1 MDKATVIVEFIKS
14 IFQNTDFVPLHEPC
28 FLGKEKQYVLD
39 CIDSTFVSSVGKYV
53 DLFEQKV
60 AEYTDVKYAI
70 ATVNGTAALHMA
82 LLLAG
87 VQRGDEVLTQAI
99 SFVATANAI
108 RYCGAQPV
116 FLDSDRST
124 LGLSPGALEQFLMN
138 NCDQKDDGYTYN
150 QKTGNR
156 IAACVPVHVLGHPAK
171 IDQIENLCDKYRIT
185 LIEDAAESVGSLYK
199 DRHTGSF
206 GKLGILSFNGNK
218 TITTGSGGM
227 ILTNDKVLAQKAKHL
242 TTTAK
247 VPHPWEYTHDYIGY
261 NYRLANINAALGC
274 AQIDMLSQFL
284 KNKRELASMYQDFFK
299 SLGVLFITDPEN
311 SRSNYWLNA
320 IVLDDLNERNSFL
333 EFSNTNGVMTRPI
346 WTLLPKLPMY
356 AHCQTDGLENARW
369 LEERLVKI
377 PSSVRS

>member
-1 MDKATVIVEFIKS
+1 MHKATVIVEFIKG
-14 IFQNTDFVPLHEPC
+14 IFQNNDFVPLHEPC

-39 CIDSTFVSSVGKYV
+39 CIDSTFVSSVGEYV

-70 ATVNGTAALHMA
+70 ATTNGTAALHMA

-99 SFVATANAI
+99 SFVATANAV
-108 RYCGAQPV
+108 RYCGAQPI

-124 LGLSPGALEQFLMN
+124 LGLSTDALEAFLIAH
-138 NCDQKDDGYTYN
+138 CDQNNDGYAYN
-150 QKTGNR
+150 KKTGKR
-156 IAACVPVHVLGHPAK
+156 ISACVPVHVFGHPVK
-171 IDQIENLCDKYRIT
+171 IDQIKTLCDKYNIT
-185 LIEDAAESVGSLYK
+185 LIEDAAESLGSLYK
-199 DRHTGSF
+199 SRHTGNF
-206 GKLGILSFNGNK
+206 GKLAILSFNGNK
-218 TITTGSGGM
+218 TITTGAGGM
-227 ILTNDKVLAQKAKHL
+227 ILTGDENLAQMAKHL

-247 VPHPWEYTHDYIGY
+247 VPHPWEYTHDYIGF
-261 NYRLANINAALGC
+261 NYRIANINAALGC
-274 AQIDMLSQFL
+274 AQIDMLSRFL
-284 KNKRELASMYQDFFK
+284 ESKHELALTYQDFFE
-299 SLGVLFITDPEN
+299 SMEILFVKEPED

-320 IVLDDLNERNSFL
+320 ILFNDLNERNAFL
-333 EFSNTNGVMTRPI
+333 ECSNANGVMTRPM

-356 AHCQTDGLENARW
+356 THCQTDELVNACW

>member
-1 MDKATVIVEFIKS
+1 MHKATVIVEFIKG
-14 IFQNTDFVPLHEPC
+14 IFQNNDFVPLHEPC

-39 CIDSTFVSSVGKYV
+39 CIDSTFVSSVGEYV

-60 AEYTDVKYAI
+60 AEYTGVKYAI
-70 ATVNGTAALHMA
+70 ATTNGTAALHMA

-99 SFVATANAI
+99 SFVATANAV

-124 LGLSPGALEQFLMN
+124 LGLSTDALDAFLIAH
-138 NCDQKDDGYTYN
+138 CDQNNDGYAYN
-150 QKTGNR
+150 KKTGKR
-156 IAACVPVHVLGHPAK
+156 ISACVPVHVFGHPVK
-171 IDQIENLCDKYRIT
+171 IDQIKTLCDKYNIT

-199 DRHTGSF
+199 SRHTGNF
-206 GKLGILSFNGNK
+206 GKLAILSFNGNK
-218 TITTGSGGM
+218 TITTGAGGM
-227 ILTNDKVLAQKAKHL
+227 ILTGDENLAQMAKHL

-247 VPHPWEYTHDYIGY
+247 VPHPWEYTHDYIGF

-274 AQIDMLSQFL
+274 AQMDMLSRFL
-284 KNKRELASMYQDFFK
+284 ENKRELALMYQDFFE
-299 SLGVLFITDPEN
+299 SMEILFVKEPED

-320 IVLDDLNERNSFL
+320 ILFNDLNERNAFL
-333 EFSNTNGVMTRPI
+333 EYSNANGVMTRPM

-356 AHCQTDGLENARW
+356 THCQTDELVNAGW
-369 LEERLVKI
+369 IEERLVKI
-377 PSSVRS
+377 PSSMRL